1 MTQILPVIL
10 SGGSGTRLWPSSR
23 AARPKQFVEL
33 VGSNSLFELTL
44 ERVSGLSS
52 HAPVVVCN
60 ADHRFLVA
68 DQLMGLG
75 IETASILLEPVARNT
90 AAAIALAAFEAEA
103 KGITTPLLV
112 CPSDHLIE
120 DKEAFHA
127 VVREAAE
134 EALTGSLVTFG
145 IDPVTPAT
153 GYGYIKARTAGISVV
168 EAFVE
173 KPDKATAQTYLDS
186 NDRYYWNSGIF
197 VFTASCFLEELSRYK
212 PDLVRQA
219 RLAFESRSLDLDF
232 ERIASEAFE
241 TCESVSV
248 DYAVME
254 HSDKVKVIPFD
265 AGWSDLGVWSSV
277 HEVSDQDE
285 NGNSVSGDA
294 YLSDTRNSLVKSQ
307 HRLVGVLGCENI
319 AVIETSDAVAVIN
332 LEKSQDVKALVDQMA
347 QTEREEVSDHSRVF
361 RPWGNYESLDTG
373 NRYQVKRL
381 VVKPGARLS
390 LQKHHHRAEHWVVV
404 RGTARITRGEDEF
417 ILTENQSTYIPL
429 GEMHRLEN
437 PGSIDLELIEVQS
450 GSYLGEDDIVRVDDK
465 YGRVESIDLARA
477 AKEQT
482 EQVS

>member
-1 MTQILPVIL
+1 MTPILPVIL

-33 VGSNSLFELTL
+33 IGNNSLFELTL
-44 ERVSGLSS
+44 ARISGLSS

-60 ADHRFLVA
+60 ESHRFLVA
-68 DQLMGLG
+68 DQLIGQG
-75 IETASILLEPVARNT
+75 FKNASIVLEPVARNT
-90 AAAIALAAFEAEA
+90 AAAIALAAIEAEA
-103 KGITTPLLV
+103 RGITAPLLV

-120 DKEAFHA
+120 DWQAFHA
-127 VVREAAE
+127 VVKEAAE
-134 EALTGSLVTFG
+134 EAMTGSLVTFG
-145 IDPVTPAT
+145 IAPTKPET
-153 GYGYIKARTAGISVV
+153 GYGYIKAKSDGISVV

-173 KPDKATAQTYLDS
+173 KPDKATAQTYLASD
-186 NDRYYWNSGIF
+186 DRYYWNSGIF
-197 VFTASCFLEELSRYK
+197 VFTASCFLEELGRYK
-212 PDLVRQA
+212 PELVRQA
-219 RLAFESRSLDLDF
+219 RLAFESRSRDLDF
-232 ERIASEAFE
+232 ERIATEAFE
-241 TCESVSV
+241 ACENISV

-254 HSDKVKVIPFD
+254 QSDKVKVIPFD

-277 HEVSDQDE
+277 HEVSEQDE
-285 NGNSVSGDA
+285 HGNSVSGDA

-347 QTEREEVSDHSRVF
+347 QTKREEVSDHSRVF
-361 RPWGNYESLDTG
+361 RPWGNYESLDAG

-381 VVKPGARLS
+381 VVKPGAGLS

-404 RGTARITRGEDEF
+404 RGTAKITRGEDEF
-417 ILTENQSTYIPL
+417 ILSENQSTYIPL

-465 YGRVESIDLARA
+465 YGRVQSIDMAGS
-477 AKEQT
+477 AKKQT